1 MEAGEGRGILRS
13 LGPFSCPYSPKC
25 VERDSAN
32 FALTGFSDVSIAPV
46 PPLAS
51 YGRMPRLPCLIPGSA
66 QSRLLL
72 FHLL

>member
-1 MEAGEGRGILRS
+1 MEAGEGRGDCAASALS
-13 LGPFSCPYSPKC
+13 LALTQKVRGK
-25 VERDSAN
+25 VNSAN